1 MLLPLRTKGYR
12 LRTMNESLP
21 STLRFDTSGLARA
34 IASSHAN
41 DALQCKFAQPQWDV
55 LAAYLQPEEA
65 RSGQVMMAQGAED
78 RTLYFIESGTLA
90 VHYEDDKA
98 RVRMAMVGPGTV
110 LGEGAFFAHQPRS
123 ATVQASTPCKLWVLS
138 LLRFKELAH
147 RHPAIALELTL
158 GMGGVMA
165 RRLYSRPKRVAVT

>member
-1 MLLPLRTKGYR
+1 MI
-12 LRTMNESLP
+12 ESSP
-21 STLRFDTSGLARA
+21 ATLRFDTSGLAQA
-34 IASSHAN
+34 ISDSRAN
-41 DALQCKFAQPQWDV
+41 DALQCKFALPQWDV

-65 RSGQVMMAQGAED
+65 RGGQVLMAQGAED

-90 VHYEDDKA
+90 VHYEDEKA

-123 ATVQASTPCKLWVLS
+123 ATVQASTNCKLWVLS
-138 LLRFKELAH
+138 QQRFKELAH

-165 RRLYSRPKRVAVT
+165 KRLYNRPKRVAVT